1 MPIRPGVF
9 FAIIWIAWVLSWIA
23 AAFWRAPTQKRAAT
37 RDQWLSRVLIL
48 AGAVLLFHS
57 TRRILHEP
65 RLWHVGYGGGDALA
79 VVALLGIAFAWWAR
93 IHLGPLWSGT
103 VTLKQ
108 DHHVIDTGPYA
119 LVRHP
124 IYTGLILS
132 ILATAA
138 AQATATGLIGAAVIV
153 TGLWLKARVE
163 ERFLTAELGTDTYG
177 DYRRRVP
184 MLVPFVPAG

>member
-1 MPIRPGVF
+1 MPIRPGVL